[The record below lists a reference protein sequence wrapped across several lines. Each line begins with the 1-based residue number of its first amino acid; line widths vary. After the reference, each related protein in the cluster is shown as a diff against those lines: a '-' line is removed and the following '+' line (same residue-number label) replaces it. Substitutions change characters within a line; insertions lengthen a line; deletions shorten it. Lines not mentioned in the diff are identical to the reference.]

1 MAAVWGGLHRA
12 AIMAAG
18 VLLLWLL
25 GLIWFVQPPPVE
37 SRAGPTDAIVVLTGG
52 SLRIQS
58 GIELLREGKGR
69 KLFVSGVNQQ
79 VALDDV
85 LRVSGSAPD
94 WALCCVVLGHEADN
108 TRENAD
114 ETARWMRSQGFHSL
128 RLVTSWYHMPRSL
141 LEFQRAMP
149 DVEILAHPVFPER
162 VKQEHWWAWRDTTA
176 LLMIEYVKYL
186 RALLRPA
193 VEWMQ
198 PATSGTLGPA
208 KAEMR
213 R

>member
-1 MAAVWGGLHRA
+1 M
-12 AIMAAG
+12 
-18 VLLLWLL
+18 LLWRVSLPIAMAVVGFCVL
-25 GLIWFVQPPPVE
+25 WLVGLIWFANPPPAE
-37 SRAGPTDAIVVLTGG
+37 SRAAPTDAIVVLTGG
-52 SLRIQS
+52 SFRIQS

-79 VALDDV
+79 VAVDDL
-85 LRVSGSAPD
+85 LRVSRFAPD
-94 WALCCVVLGHEADN
+94 WASCCVVLGHEADN
-108 TRENAD
+108 TRGNAD
-114 ETARWMRSQGFHSL
+114 ETARWMRSQGFRSL

-162 VKQEHWWAWRDTTA
+162 AKQEHWWAWRDTA
-176 LLMIEYVKYL
+176 VLLMIEYVKYL

-193 VEWMQ
+193 LDWMQ
-198 PATSGTLGPA
+198 PATQGRLGAA

-213 R
+213 P